1 MLCLGQISRLL
12 NSFDISHLHVGDEI
26 YLTSERILSVTVK
39 TVDIMTKNS
48 QAQSNSLYISQGETA
63 SHPSPSYSRD
73 SRADM

>member
-48 QAQSNSLYISQGETA
+48 QDQSNTL
-63 SHPSPSYSRD
+63 
-73 SRADM
+73 